1 MHNDFIFHQ
10 KKVVDKKICQ
20 LIINFFE
27 KSSEKCLGTIGSGV
41 YPEIKKSTDL
51 TLSFKNDYSFIFSL
65 HSLIHQNCKKYN
77 EKYKILSTL
86 SPWKLT
92 DNFNIQ
98 RYLPNEG
105 YFAAHSEHGPT
116 ENMSRRILAWM
127 IYLNDVKNGGE
138 TYFTFQKRKFKA
150 KEGDMLIWPAGFTHT
165 HHGIVSKKETKY
177 ILTGW
182 FEYESI

>member
-1 MHNDFIFHQ
+1 MCDNFIFYQ
-10 KKVVDKKICQ
+10 RNIVEKKLCQ
-20 LIINFFE
+20 SIINFFE
-27 KSSEKCLGTIGSGV
+27 KSEKKHSGTVGSGV
-41 YPEIKKSTDL
+41 YHEIKKSTDL
-51 TLSFKNDYSFIFSL
+51 TLSFKDSYNFVFSL

-77 EKYKILSTL
+77 EKYEILSTL

-92 DNFNIQ
+92 NKFNIQ

-116 ENMSRRILAWM
+116 ENMSKRILAWM
-127 IYLNDVKNGGE
+127 IYLNDVRNGGE
-138 TYFTFQKRKFKA
+138 TYFTFQKKKFKA
-150 KEGDMLIWPAGFTHT
+150 RCGDMLIWPAGFTHT

-182 FEYESI
+182 FEYE

>member
-20 LIINFFE
+20 IVINFFE
-27 KSSEKCLGTIGSGV
+27 NSDKKFPGTIGSGV
-41 YPEIKKSTDL
+41 YPEIKNSTDL
-51 TLSFKNDYSFIFSL
+51 TLSFNDDYSFIFSL

-77 EKYKILSTL
+77 EKYKILSSL

-92 DNFNIQ
+92 DKFNIQ

-116 ENMSRRILAWM
+116 ENMSRRILGWM

-138 TYFTFQKRKFKA
+138 TYFTFQKRKYKA
-150 KEGDMLIWPAGFTHT
+150 KQGDMLIWPAGFTHT

-182 FEYESI
+182 FEYERG